1 MVSPGVG
8 GCRSG
13 VGGGPRT
20 RGRRRVPNP
29 PTRMMA
35 ALPLVNGSSEGAGA
49 CTDLSWWWWCSCVC
63 GVWSVVGEKYVEW
76 CVQMAGMSL
85 CREKVQ
91 RMKLA
96 CGPDRKQRTYIWQLR
111 RGVKEQAWGG
121 QLAGYMYKCAAWLP
135 ARSSLASRKRPR
147 PRCAR
152 TKVDDPFPACAG
164 HAPIPR
170 PRPSLGP
177 LPPRRR
183 ADVF

>member
-1 MVSPGVG
+1 MVVE
-8 GCRSG
+8 RER
-13 VGGGPRT
+13 VRVRTFHGGG
-20 RGRRRVPNP
+20 GV
-29 PTRMMA
+29 
-35 ALPLVNGSSEGAGA
+35 VVFV
-49 CTDLSWWWWCSCVC
+49 VC
-63 GVWSVVGEKYVEW
+63 GVWWGRNMLSG
-76 CVQMAGMSL
+76 VQMAGMSL

-164 HAPIPR
+164 HAPFLDHALASAPCHHGVELMCSNSIVVWLR
-170 PRPSLGP
+170 P
-177 LPPRRR
+177 
-183 ADVF
+183 